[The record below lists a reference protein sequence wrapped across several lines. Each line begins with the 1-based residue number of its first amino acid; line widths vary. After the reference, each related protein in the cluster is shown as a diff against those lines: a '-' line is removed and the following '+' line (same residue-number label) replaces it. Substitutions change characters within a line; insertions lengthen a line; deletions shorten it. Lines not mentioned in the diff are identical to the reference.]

1 MDYMEDKETI
11 EIKKEDLNDN
21 SSQAKRFLQ
30 FANDNYEDYKKKWRK
45 YLIDRQIEFDDD
57 VFSDTI
63 LKVYDYIKK
72 HGINDTTDSGMA
84 NYWFRS
90 FNTNIKRE
98 KQYSRNINRDCNIN
112 AYESLDKETNG
123 EYELKLKIRRHVYED
138 WSIVYILRLV
148 EDNFDSISFHCFR
161 LYYILDKMTYSKL
174 REITK
179 VPDSKKRVVTIKNW
193 LKDNLTK
200 QQMEKE
206 FSKYYDCD

>member
-1 MDYMEDKETI
+1 MENKETLI
-11 EIKKEDLNDN
+11 DKSEQ
-21 SSQAKRFLQ
+21 SSRFLK
-30 FANDNYEDYKKKWRK
+30 FANEHYEDYKKKWAK
-45 YLIDRQIEFDDD
+45 YLYDRQVDFDED
-57 VFSDTI
+57 VFSETV
-63 LKVYDYIKK
+63 LKVYDYININ
-72 HGINDTTDSGMA
+72 GIKDDSDSGLA
-84 NYWFRS
+84 NYWFKS

-98 KQYSRNINRDCNIN
+98 KQYSRNVNRDKNID
-112 AYESLDKETNG
+112 ATEELSKEING
-123 EYELKLKIRRHVYED
+123 EYELQLKIRRHVFED

-200 QQMEKE
+200 QKMEKE
-206 FSKYYDCD
+206 FSKYYDTSY

>member
-21 SSQAKRFLQ
+21 TEQAKRFLQ
-30 FANDNYEDYKKKWRK
+30 FVNDNYNNLKKKWAK
-45 YLIDRQIEFDDD
+45 YLIDRQIEFDEDIY
-57 VFSDTI
+57 SETI
-63 LKVYDYIKK
+63 LKVYEYISSN
-72 HGINDTTDSGMA
+72 GIKDDSESGFA
-84 NYWFRS
+84 NYFFRA
-90 FNTNIKRE
+90 FNINIKRE
-98 KQYSRNINRDCNIN
+98 KQYSRNLNRDSNID
-112 AYESLDKETNG
+112 ATESLDKEMNG
-123 EYELKLKIRRHVYED
+123 EDELKLKIRRHVYED

>member
-1 MDYMEDKETI
+1 MEDKIITNETLI
-11 EIKKEDLNDN
+11 DN
-21 SSQAKRFLQ
+21 NSEKASRFLK
-30 FANDNYEDYKKKWRK
+30 FANEHYDDYKKKWAK
-45 YLIDRQIEFDDD
+45 YLYDKQVDFDED

-63 LKVYDYIKK
+63 LKVYDYIEKN
-72 HGINDTTDSGMA
+72 GINDTTDSGLA
-84 NYWFRS
+84 NYWFKS

-98 KQYSRNINRDCNIN
+98 KQYSRNVNRDKNID
-112 AYESLDKETNG
+112 ATEELSKEMNG

-200 QQMEKE
+200 QKMEKE

>member
-1 MDYMEDKETI
+1 MENKETLI
-11 EIKKEDLNDN
+11 DKSEQ
-21 SSQAKRFLQ
+21 SSRFLQ
-30 FANDNYEDYKKKWRK
+30 FANEHYEDYKKKWAK
-45 YLIDRQIEFDDD
+45 YLYDRQVDFDED

-63 LKVYDYIKK
+63 LKVYDYINTN
-72 HGINDTTDSGMA
+72 GIKDDSDSGLA
-84 NYWFRS
+84 NYWFKS

-98 KQYSRNINRDCNIN
+98 KQYSRNVNRDKNID
-112 AYESLDKETNG
+112 ATEELSKEMNG
-123 EYELKLKIRRHVYED
+123 EDELKIKIRRHVYED

-200 QQMEKE
+200 QKMEKE

>member
-1 MDYMEDKETI
+1 MENKETLI
-11 EIKKEDLNDN
+11 DKSEQ
-21 SSQAKRFLQ
+21 SSRFLK
-30 FANDNYEDYKKKWRK
+30 FANDHYEDYKKKWAK
-45 YLIDRQIEFDDD
+45 YLYDRQVDFDED
-57 VFSDTI
+57 VFSETV
-63 LKVYDYIKK
+63 LKVYDYINAN
-72 HGINDTTDSGMA
+72 GIKDDSDSGLA
-84 NYWFRS
+84 NYWFKS

-98 KQYSRNINRDCNIN
+98 KQYSRNVNRDKNID
-112 AYESLDKETNG
+112 ATEELSKEMNG
-123 EYELKLKIRRHVYED
+123 EDELKLKIRRHVYED

-200 QQMEKE
+200 QKMEKE
-206 FSKYYDCD
+206 FSKYYDSD

>member
-1 MDYMEDKETI
+1 MENKETLI
-11 EIKKEDLNDN
+11 DKQE
-21 SSQAKRFLQ
+21 QASRFLQ
-30 FANDNYEDYKKKWRK
+30 FANEHYEDYKKKWAK
-45 YLIDRQIEFDDD
+45 YLYDRQVDFDED
-57 VFSDTI
+57 VFSETV
-63 LKVYDYIKK
+63 LKVYDYINTN
-72 HGINDTTDSGMA
+72 GIKDDSDSGLA
-84 NYWFRS
+84 NYWFKS

-98 KQYSRNINRDCNIN
+98 KQYSRNVNRDKNID
-112 AYESLDKETNG
+112 ATEELSKEMNG
-123 EYELKLKIRRHVYED
+123 EYELQLKIRRHVFED

-200 QQMEKE
+200 QKMEKE

>member
-1 MDYMEDKETI
+1 MENKETLI
-11 EIKKEDLNDN
+11 DKSEQ
-21 SSQAKRFLQ
+21 SSRFLD
-30 FANDNYEDYKKKWRK
+30 FANEHYDDYKKKWAK
-45 YLIDRQIEFDDD
+45 YLYDKQVDFDED
-57 VFSDTI
+57 VFSETV
-63 LKVYDYIKK
+63 LKVYDYINTN
-72 HGINDTTDSGMA
+72 GIKDDSDSGLA
-84 NYWFRS
+84 NYWFKS

-98 KQYSRNINRDCNIN
+98 KQYSRNVNRDKNID
-112 AYESLDKETNG
+112 ATEELSKEMNG
-123 EYELKLKIRRHVYED
+123 EDELKLKIRRHVYED
-138 WSIVYILRLV
+138 WSIFYILRLV

>member
-1 MDYMEDKETI
+1 MENKETLI
-11 EIKKEDLNDN
+11 DKSEQ
-21 SSQAKRFLQ
+21 SSRFLK
-30 FANDNYEDYKKKWRK
+30 FANEHYEDYKKKWAK
-45 YLIDRQIEFDDD
+45 YLYDKQVDFDED
-57 VFSDTI
+57 VFSETV
-63 LKVYDYIKK
+63 LKVYDYINTN
-72 HGINDTTDSGMA
+72 GIKDDSDSGLA
-84 NYWFRS
+84 NYWFKS

-98 KQYSRNINRDCNIN
+98 KQYSRNVNRDKNID
-112 AYESLDKETNG
+112 ATEELSKEMNG
-123 EYELKLKIRRHVYED
+123 EYELKMKIRRHVFED

>member
-1 MDYMEDKETI
+1 MENKETLI
-11 EIKKEDLNDN
+11 DKSEQ
-21 SSQAKRFLQ
+21 SSRFLK
-30 FANDNYEDYKKKWRK
+30 FANEHYEDYKKKWAK
-45 YLIDRQIEFDDD
+45 YLYDRQVYFDED
-57 VFSDTI
+57 VFSETV
-63 LKVYDYIKK
+63 LKVYDYINTN
-72 HGINDTTDSGMA
+72 GIKDDSDSGLA
-84 NYWFRS
+84 NYWFRA

-98 KQYSRNINRDCNIN
+98 KQYSRNVNRDKNID
-112 AYESLDKETNG
+112 ATEELSKEMNG
-123 EYELKLKIRRHVYED
+123 EDELKLKIRRHVYED

>member
-1 MDYMEDKETI
+1 MENKETLI
-11 EIKKEDLNDN
+11 DKSEQ
-21 SSQAKRFLQ
+21 SSRFLK
-30 FANDNYEDYKKKWRK
+30 FANEHYEDYKKKWAK
-45 YLIDRQIEFDDD
+45 YLYDRQVDFDED
-57 VFSDTI
+57 VFSETV
-63 LKVYDYIKK
+63 LKVYDYINTN
-72 HGINDTTDSGMA
+72 GIKDDSDSGLA
-84 NYWFRS
+84 NYWFKS

-98 KQYSRNINRDCNIN
+98 KQYSRNVNRDKNID
-112 AYESLDKETNG
+112 ATEELSKEMNG
-123 EYELKLKIRRHVYED
+123 EDELKLKIRRHVYED

-206 FSKYYDCD
+206 FSKYYDSD

>member
-1 MDYMEDKETI
+1 MENKETLI
-11 EIKKEDLNDN
+11 DKSEQ
-21 SSQAKRFLQ
+21 SSRFLK
-30 FANDNYEDYKKKWRK
+30 FANEHYEDYKKKWAK
-45 YLIDRQIEFDDD
+45 YLYDKQVDFDED
-57 VFSDTI
+57 VFSETV
-63 LKVYDYIKK
+63 LKVYDYINTN
-72 HGINDTTDSGMA
+72 GIKDDSDSGLA
-84 NYWFRS
+84 NYWFKS

-98 KQYSRNINRDCNIN
+98 KQYSRNVNRDKNID
-112 AYESLDKETNG
+112 ATEELSKEMNG
-123 EYELKLKIRRHVYED
+123 EDELKVKIRRHVFED

>member
-1 MDYMEDKETI
+1 MENKETLI
-11 EIKKEDLNDN
+11 DKSE
-21 SSQAKRFLQ
+21 QASRFLN
-30 FANDNYEDYKKKWRK
+30 FANDHYDDYKKKWAK
-45 YLIDRQIEFDDD
+45 YLYDKQVDFDED
-57 VFSDTI
+57 VFSETV
-63 LKVYDYIKK
+63 LKVYDYINTN
-72 HGINDTTDSGMA
+72 GIKDDSDSGLA
-84 NYWFRS
+84 NYWFKS

-98 KQYSRNINRDCNIN
+98 KQYSRNVNRDKNID
-112 AYESLDKETNG
+112 ATEELSKEMNG
-123 EYELKLKIRRHVYED
+123 EYELQLKIRRHVYED
-138 WSIVYILRLV
+138 WSIFYILRLV

-200 QQMEKE
+200 QKMEKE

>member
-1 MDYMEDKETI
+1 MEDKIITKETLI
-11 EIKKEDLNDN
+11 DKSEQ
-21 SSQAKRFLQ
+21 SSRFLK
-30 FANDNYEDYKKKWRK
+30 FANDHYEDYKKKWAK
-45 YLIDRQIEFDDD
+45 YLYDRQVDFDED
-57 VFSDTI
+57 VFSETI
-63 LKVYDYIKK
+63 LKVYDYINTN
-72 HGINDTTDSGMA
+72 GIKDDSDSGLA
-84 NYWFRS
+84 NYWFKS

-98 KQYSRNINRDCNIN
+98 KQYSRNVNRDKNID
-112 AYESLDKETNG
+112 ATEELSKEMNG
-123 EYELKLKIRRHVYED
+123 EDELQLKIRRHVFED

-148 EDNFDSISFHCFR
+148 EDNFDQISFHCFR

-206 FSKYYDCD
+206 FSKYYDSD

>member
-1 MDYMEDKETI
+1 MDNTE
-11 EIKKEDLNDN
+11 
-21 SSQAKRFLQ
+21 QASRFLN
-30 FANDNYEDYKKKWRK
+30 FANEHYDDYKKKWAK
-45 YLIDRQIEFDDD
+45 YLYDKQVDFDED
-57 VFSDTI
+57 VFSETV
-63 LKVYDYIKK
+63 LKVYDYINTN
-72 HGINDTTDSGMA
+72 GIKDDSDSGLA
-84 NYWFRS
+84 NYWFKS

-98 KQYSRNINRDCNIN
+98 KQYSRNVNRDKNID
-112 AYESLDKETNG
+112 ATEELSKEMNG
-123 EYELKLKIRRHVYED
+123 EDELKLKIRRHVYED
-138 WSIVYILRLV
+138 WSVVYILRLV
-148 EDNFDSISFHCFR
+148 ENNFDSISFHCFR

>member
-1 MDYMEDKETI
+1 MENKETLI
-11 EIKKEDLNDN
+11 DKSEQ
-21 SSQAKRFLQ
+21 SSRFLK
-30 FANDNYEDYKKKWRK
+30 FANEHYEDYKKKWAK
-45 YLIDRQIEFDDD
+45 YLYDRQVDFDED
-57 VFSDTI
+57 VFSETV
-63 LKVYDYIKK
+63 LKVYDYINTN
-72 HGINDTTDSGMA
+72 GIKDDSDSGLG
-84 NYWFRS
+84 NYWFKS

-98 KQYSRNINRDCNIN
+98 KQYSRNVNRDKNID
-112 AYESLDKETNG
+112 ATEELSKEMNG
-123 EYELKLKIRRHVYED
+123 EDELKLKIRRHVYED

-206 FSKYYDCD
+206 FSKYYDSD

>member
-1 MDYMEDKETI
+1 MEDKKTI

-21 SSQAKRFLQ
+21 SEQAANFLQ
-30 FANDNYEDYKKKWRK
+30 FANDNYNDFKKKWRK

-123 EYELKLKIRRHVYED
+123 DYELQLKIRRQVFDD

-148 EDNFDSISFHCFR
+148 ENNFDQISFHCFR

-206 FSKYYDCD
+206 FSKYYDFD

>member
-1 MDYMEDKETI
+1 MENKETLI
-11 EIKKEDLNDN
+11 DKSEQ
-21 SSQAKRFLQ
+21 SSRFLK
-30 FANDNYEDYKKKWRK
+30 FANDHYEDYKKKWAK
-45 YLIDRQIEFDDD
+45 YLYDKQVDFDED
-57 VFSDTI
+57 VFSETV
-63 LKVYDYIKK
+63 LKVYDYINTN
-72 HGINDTTDSGMA
+72 GIKDDSDSGLA
-84 NYWFRS
+84 NYWFKS

-98 KQYSRNINRDCNIN
+98 KQYSRNVNRDNNID
-112 AYESLDKETNG
+112 ATEELSKEMNG
-123 EYELKLKIRRHVYED
+123 EYELQLKIRRHVYED

-200 QQMEKE
+200 QKMEKE

>member
-1 MDYMEDKETI
+1 MENKETLI
-11 EIKKEDLNDN
+11 DKSEQ
-21 SSQAKRFLQ
+21 SSRFLK
-30 FANDNYEDYKKKWRK
+30 FANEHYEDYKKKWAK
-45 YLIDRQIEFDDD
+45 YLYDRQVYFDED
-57 VFSDTI
+57 VFSETV
-63 LKVYDYIKK
+63 LKVYDYINTN
-72 HGINDTTDSGMA
+72 GIKDDSDSGLA
-84 NYWFRS
+84 NYWFKS

-98 KQYSRNINRDCNIN
+98 KQYSRNVNRDKNID
-112 AYESLDKETNG
+112 ATEELSKEMNG
-123 EYELKLKIRRHVYED
+123 EDELKLKIRRHVYED

>member
-1 MDYMEDKETI
+1 MEDKIITNETLI
-11 EIKKEDLNDN
+11 DKSEK
-21 SSQAKRFLQ
+21 AKRFLK
-30 FANDNYEDYKKKWRK
+30 FANEHYDDYKKKWAK
-45 YLIDRQIEFDDD
+45 YLYDKQVDFDED

-63 LKVYDYIKK
+63 LKVYDYIEKN
-72 HGINDTTDSGMA
+72 GINDTTDSGLA
-84 NYWFRS
+84 NYWFKS

-98 KQYSRNINRDCNIN
+98 KQYSRNVNRDKNID
-112 AYESLDKETNG
+112 ATEELSKEMNG
-123 EYELKLKIRRHVYED
+123 EDELKLKIRRHVYED
-138 WSIVYILRLV
+138 WSIFYILRLV

-200 QQMEKE
+200 QKMEKE
-206 FSKYYDCD
+206 FSKYYDTSD

>member
-1 MDYMEDKETI
+1 MEDKIITKETLI
-11 EIKKEDLNDN
+11 DDN
-21 SSQAKRFLQ
+21 SEKAKRFLQ
-30 FANDNYEDYKKKWRK
+30 FVNDNYNNLKKKWAK
-45 YLIDRQIEFDDD
+45 YLIDKQIDFDED
-57 VFSDTI
+57 VYSDTI
-63 LKVYDYIKK
+63 LKVFDYINTN
-72 HGINDTTDSGMA
+72 GIKDDSESGFA
-84 NYWFRS
+84 NYFFRA
-90 FNTNIKRE
+90 FNINIKRE
-98 KQYSRNINRDCNIN
+98 KQYSRNVNRDKNID
-112 AYESLDKETNG
+112 ATEELSKEMNG
-123 EYELKLKIRRHVYED
+123 EYELQLKIRRHIFED

-200 QQMEKE
+200 QKMEKE

>member
-1 MDYMEDKETI
+1 MEDKIITKDTLIDKSEQ
-11 EIKKEDLNDN
+11 
-21 SSQAKRFLQ
+21 SSRFLK
-30 FANDNYEDYKKKWRK
+30 FANEHYEDYKKKWAK
-45 YLIDRQIEFDDD
+45 YLYDRQVDFDED
-57 VFSDTI
+57 VFSETV
-63 LKVYDYIKK
+63 LKVYDYINTN
-72 HGINDTTDSGMA
+72 GIKDDSDSGLA
-84 NYWFRS
+84 NYWFKS

-98 KQYSRNINRDCNIN
+98 KQYSRNVNRDKNID
-112 AYESLDKETNG
+112 ATEELSKEMNG
-123 EYELKLKIRRHVYED
+123 EYELQLKIRRHVYED

-148 EDNFDSISFHCFR
+148 EDNFDQISFHCFR

-206 FSKYYDCD
+206 FSAYYDNSD

>member
-1 MDYMEDKETI
+1 MENKETLI
-11 EIKKEDLNDN
+11 DKSEQ
-21 SSQAKRFLQ
+21 SSRFLK
-30 FANDNYEDYKKKWRK
+30 FANDHYDDYKKKWAK
-45 YLIDRQIEFDDD
+45 YLYDRQVDFDED
-57 VFSDTI
+57 VFSETV
-63 LKVYDYIKK
+63 LKVYDYINTN
-72 HGINDTTDSGMA
+72 GIKDDSDSGLA
-84 NYWFRS
+84 NYWFKS

-98 KQYSRNINRDCNIN
+98 KQYSRNVNRDKNID
-112 AYESLDKETNG
+112 ATEELSKEMNG
-123 EYELKLKIRRHVYED
+123 EDELKLKIRRHVYED

-200 QQMEKE
+200 QKMEKE
-206 FSKYYDCD
+206 FSKYYDFD